1 VGNNSLTPN
10 PIWIQRIENAA
21 REYLRLDEKLDVK
34 ETWAGLRPTTPDGMP
49 IIGPSPRHGNLILA
63 AGHAMLG
70 LSLGPGTGQV
80 VAELV
85 NGQTTAFDLGPLSLD
100 RF

>member
-1 VGNNSLTPN
+1 
-10 PIWIQRIENAA
+10 
-21 REYLRLDEKLDVK
+21 VK
-34 ETWAGLRPTTPDGMP
+34 ETWAGLRPTTPDGVP
-49 IIGPSPRHGNLILA
+49 IIDRSPLHSNLTIVT
-63 AGHAMLG
+63 GHAMLG

-85 NGQTTAFDLGPLSLD
+85 NGRETAFDLSPFGVE